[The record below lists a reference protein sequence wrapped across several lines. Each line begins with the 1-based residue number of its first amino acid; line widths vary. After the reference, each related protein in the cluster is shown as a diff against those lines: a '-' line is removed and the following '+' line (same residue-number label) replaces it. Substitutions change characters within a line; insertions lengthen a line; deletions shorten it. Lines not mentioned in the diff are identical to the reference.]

1 MTGLFDHAL
10 QNVLESESP
19 LAARLRPRS
28 FAEFV
33 GQVHI
38 IGAGDLPPAA
48 DCGARL
54 ARGAPP
60 VELGVSDY
68 PLELMRRRLHRCWT
82 GALHLSSVLRTDHPR
97 GGQHFHTP
105 GHQ

>member
-60 VELGVSDY
+60 VELGRFGLPAGVDAQTLA
-68 PLELMRRRLHRCWT
+68 PLLDRRI
-82 GALHLSSVLRTDHPR
+82 ALKQRSAN
-97 GGQHFHTP
+97 
-105 GHQ
+105 